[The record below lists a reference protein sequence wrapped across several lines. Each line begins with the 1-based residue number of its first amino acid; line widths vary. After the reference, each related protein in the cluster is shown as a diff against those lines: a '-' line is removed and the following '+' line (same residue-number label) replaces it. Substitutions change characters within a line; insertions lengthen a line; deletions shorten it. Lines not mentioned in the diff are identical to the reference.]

1 MSTKKTTAQ
10 TPEKLTGIRLTKIP
24 KSAVGFKA
32 IRSTF
37 ARINREVGLVKGM
50 GLLAKINQKDGFDCP
65 GCAWP
70 DPDEKRAFL
79 SEYCENGA
87 KAIAEEATKN
97 RVSPLFFA
105 THATDEL
112 AALSDFELGKKGRIT
127 HPVLLKE
134 GSRHYEEIS
143 WPKAFELIGNTLN
156 KLPSP
161 EEAIFYTSGRTSN
174 EAAFLYQLF
183 VREYGTN
190 NLPDCS
196 NMCHESSGAALTET
210 LGIGKGSVTL
220 DDFDCADLVIVMG
233 QNPGTNHPRMLSAL
247 ESTKKHGGKIISIN
261 PLPEVGLLRFKD
273 PQNPLK
279 WIGTGTELTDL
290 FLQVKINGD
299 VALLKALML
308 LLLEKEEKNPGTVFD
323 QNFIK
328 TKTRGYKAF
337 IKDLQKENTNDLIA
351 ATGLSKTE
359 VEAAAAMIASRQKII
374 ICWAMGLT
382 QHKNGVD
389 NIRELVNLLLLKGS
403 IGKKGAGTCPVRGHS
418 NVQGDRTMG
427 IWEKPPTDFLKA
439 LEKEFEFNAPKK
451 NGLDVVASIE
461 AMHAKKAKVFVG
473 MGGNFISASP
483 DTEYTA
489 NALRACELTV
499 HIATKINRSHL
510 IHGKQA
516 LILPCLGRSEK
527 DLQESG
533 EQFVSV
539 ENSMGVVSKSAGHLS
554 PLSDQLKSETAIV
567 AGMALATLKNS
578 KTPWA
583 DMPKNYDRIRQAI
596 ENTIPGFEKYN
607 QRIRIP
613 GGFYLPNKVRANDFS
628 ATKTGKANFTLN
640 KISDVQLD
648 KDQFLMMTIRSHD
661 QYNTTIYGLD
671 DRYRGILNERRVVLM
686 HREDMRE
693 LDLKEKDL
701 VTLTSHFQGE
711 QRSAAGFLALPYD
724 IPKRCTATYFPEANV
739 LIPLQSTARIS
750 NTPTSKTVVI
760 TIAKENEI
768 STRNLPPLFPKFDS
782 EQPIPQKHENNKN

>member
-1 MSTKKTTAQ
+1 M
-10 TPEKLTGIRLTKIP
+10 
-24 KSAVGFKA
+24 
-32 IRSTF
+32 
-37 ARINREVGLVKGM
+37 
-50 GLLAKINQKDGFDCP
+50 
-65 GCAWP
+65 
-70 DPDEKRAFL
+70 
-79 SEYCENGA
+79 
-87 KAIAEEATKN
+87 
-97 RVSPLFFA
+97 
-105 THATDEL
+105 
-112 AALSDFELGKKGRIT
+112 
-127 HPVLLKE
+127 
-134 GSRHYEEIS
+134 
-143 WPKAFELIGNTLN
+143 
-156 KLPSP
+156 
-161 EEAIFYTSGRTSN
+161 
-174 EAAFLYQLF
+174 
-183 VREYGTN
+183 
-190 NLPDCS
+190 
-196 NMCHESSGAALTET
+196 
-210 LGIGKGSVTL
+210 
-220 DDFDCADLVIVMG
+220 
-233 QNPGTNHPRMLSAL
+233 
-247 ESTKKHGGKIISIN
+247 
-261 PLPEVGLLRFKD
+261 
-273 PQNPLK
+273 
-279 WIGTGTELTDL
+279 
-290 FLQVKINGD
+290 
-299 VALLKALML
+299 
-308 LLLEKEEKNPGTVFD
+308 
-323 QNFIK
+323 
-328 TKTRGYKAF
+328 
-337 IKDLQKENTNDLIA
+337 IA

-427 IWEKPPTDFLKA
+427 IWEKPPTDFLTA

-489 NALRACELTV
+489 DALRACELTV

-539 ENSMGVVSKSAGHLS
+539 ENSMGVVSKSSGHLS

-583 DMPKNYDRIRQAI
+583 DMPKNYDRVRQAI

-640 KISDVQLD
+640 KISACQLD

-671 DRYRGILNERRVVLM
+671 DRYRGISNERRVVLM

-739 LIPLQSTARIS
+739 LIPLQSKARIS

-760 TIAKENEI
+760 TIAKTNEI
-768 STRNLPPLFPKFDS
+768 STRNLS
-782 EQPIPQKHENNKN
+782 PIIS

>member
-1 MSTKKTTAQ
+1 
-10 TPEKLTGIRLTKIP
+10 
-24 KSAVGFKA
+24 
-32 IRSTF
+32 
-37 ARINREVGLVKGM
+37 
-50 GLLAKINQKDGFDCP
+50 
-65 GCAWP
+65 
-70 DPDEKRAFL
+70 
-79 SEYCENGA
+79 
-87 KAIAEEATKN
+87 
-97 RVSPLFFA
+97 
-105 THATDEL
+105 
-112 AALSDFELGKKGRIT
+112 
-127 HPVLLKE
+127 
-134 GSRHYEEIS
+134 
-143 WPKAFELIGNTLN
+143 
-156 KLPSP
+156 
-161 EEAIFYTSGRTSN
+161 
-174 EAAFLYQLF
+174 
-183 VREYGTN
+183 
-190 NLPDCS
+190 
-196 NMCHESSGAALTET
+196 
-210 LGIGKGSVTL
+210 
-220 DDFDCADLVIVMG
+220 
-233 QNPGTNHPRMLSAL
+233 
-247 ESTKKHGGKIISIN
+247 
-261 PLPEVGLLRFKD
+261 
-273 PQNPLK
+273 
-279 WIGTGTELTDL
+279 
-290 FLQVKINGD
+290 
-299 VALLKALML
+299 
-308 LLLEKEEKNPGTVFD
+308 
-323 QNFIK
+323 
-328 TKTRGYKAF
+328 
-337 IKDLQKENTNDLIA
+337 LIA

-439 LEKEFEFNAPKK
+439 LEKEFKFNAPKK